1 MVDKYGH
8 EKTNISNGS
17 DVQWKATAFFVVLWL
32 ASLPASG
39 QFTKHIDADG
49 HVTYSQEPSYDY
61 SADEPSEENRRI
73 NEEQLRRL
81 REFNKY
87 RANRPKAE
95 PRAPKMTTRTGRS
108 ICKKRISLLKL
119 TSPGC

>member
-8 EKTNISNGS
+8 EKTNVSAGS
-17 DVQWKATAFFVVLWL
+17 GVQRRATAFDAALWL
-32 ASLPASG
+32 VSFPALG
-39 QFTKHIDADG
+39 QFIKHIDADG

-61 SADEPSEENRRI
+61 DADEPSEENQRI

-87 RANRPKAE
+87 RANLPKVE
-95 PRAPKMTTRTGRS
+95 PRAPKKTIRTGRS
-108 ICKKRISLLKL
+108 ICKKKISLLKL

>member
-8 EKTNISNGS
+8 ETTNIAASSG
-17 DVQWKATAFFVVLWL
+17 VQFRATAIVAALWL
-32 ASLPASG
+32 VSLPASG
-39 QFTKHIDADG
+39 QFIKQIDADG

-73 NEEQLRRL
+73 IEEQLRRL

-87 RANRPKAE
+87 RVTLPKAE
-95 PRAPKMTTRTGRS
+95 PRAPKMTIRTGRS
-108 ICKKRISLLKL
+108 ICKKKISVRKL

>member
-1 MVDKYGH
+1 MIDKYGH
-8 EKTNISNGS
+8 EATNVSAGS
-17 DVQWKATAFFVVLWL
+17 GVQWGANVLVAALWL
-32 ASLPASG
+32 VSLPASG
-39 QFTKHIDADG
+39 QFIKHIDADG

-73 NEEQLRRL
+73 NEEQLRQL

-87 RANRPKAE
+87 RANLPKAE

>member
-1 MVDKYGH
+1 MIDMCGH
-8 EKTNISNGS
+8 ETT
-17 DVQWKATAFFVVLWL
+17 DVFTRSEVPWRATTYAVALWL
-32 ASLPASG
+32 ISLPASG
-39 QFTKHIDADG
+39 QFIKHIDSDG

-61 SADEPSEENRRI
+61 SLDEPSEENRRI
-73 NEEQLRRL
+73 NEEQLRQL

-87 RANRPKAE
+87 RASLPKAE

-108 ICKKRISLLKL
+108 ICKKKISVTKL

>member
-1 MVDKYGH
+1 MIDKCGH
-8 EKTNISNGS
+8 ETT
-17 DVQWKATAFFVVLWL
+17 DVFARSGVRWRATAFVAALWL
-32 ASLPASG
+32 VSIPASG
-39 QFTKHIDADG
+39 QFIKHIDTDG
-49 HVTYSQEPSYDY
+49 HVTYSQEPFYDY

-73 NEEQLRRL
+73 NEEQLRQL

-87 RANRPKAE
+87 RANLPKVE

-108 ICKKRISLLKL
+108 ICKKKISVLKL